1 MPSGV
6 FIKENIASSI
16 FKRVTSCTQDQ
27 MLAFH
32 SFSSSE
38 MHLDDDCGH
47 NEKGYQILTL
57 EFTVSFAPLR
67 PAGFV
72 NFCGAGRGKACFLR
86 GGAGRGSLF
95 FRGAGRGWRPA
106 CLVTIIM
113 SEMMSEFALARLR
126 IS

>member
-38 MHLDDDCGH
+38 MMIVGIMKKFFLSHPCLRKKVRYDTPIVLHIKLRLLLLNLIQQVPVGLTAISLIITGH
-47 NEKGYQILTL
+47 VGLYCNMNLTL
-57 EFTVSFAPLR
+57 V
-67 PAGFV
+67 
-72 NFCGAGRGKACFLR
+72 
-86 GGAGRGSLF
+86 
-95 FRGAGRGWRPA
+95 
-106 CLVTIIM
+106 
-113 SEMMSEFALARLR
+113 
-126 IS
+126 

>member
-38 MHLDDDCGH
+38 M
-47 NEKGYQILTL
+47 K
-57 EFTVSFAPLR
+57 
-67 PAGFV
+67 FV
-72 NFCGAGRGKACFLR
+72 GIIKRGIKF
-86 GGAGRGSLF
+86 
-95 FRGAGRGWRPA
+95 
-106 CLVTIIM
+106 
-113 SEMMSEFALARLR
+113 
-126 IS
+126 

>member
-38 MHLDDDCGH
+38 MMIVGIM
-47 NEKGYQILTL
+47 KILTL

-72 NFCGAGRGKACFLR
+72 NFCGAGRGGARLAFC
-86 GGAGRGSLF
+86 GAGRGSLF
-95 FRGAGRGWRPA
+95 FRGAGRGGAGRA
-106 CLVTIIM
+106 SLVSTDLTDVTLVSDDTFRKIY
-113 SEMMSEFALARLR
+113 
-126 IS
+126 